1 MVCERLMLRGQ
12 KLDGRAAGL
21 GLVHLGRRWVHWRR
35 VHISRAACAASN
47 SRGTTTAIAICDLPA
62 MARHCDTL
70 AVGCLLS
77 VEHASAKC
85 STMTT
90 TTTTTL
96 PLPRPGTL
104 APRVVTMLT
113 NSAMVHCPFQCRH
126 PPPSSRSP
134 RHSNLRR
141 QASCERRFV
150 MGETLTR
157 SIMTPLNQL
166 GTLLRETAATHPGN
180 RLPGPRR
187 RRACLGSVPSGSSYR
202 SPAPRAKA
210 ARKERSPASVVGNRF
225 LGLAPPSQREE
236 KLPRLGR

>member
-1 MVCERLMLRGQ
+1 MLRGQ

-21 GLVHLGRRWVHWRR
+21 GLVHLGRRWVHWRKRR

-113 NSAMVHCPFQCRH
+113 NSTMVHCPFQCRH

-210 ARKERSPASVVGNRF
+210 ARKERSPASVVGN
-225 LGLAPPSQREE
+225 
-236 KLPRLGR
+236 